1 VCLNWIDEM
10 KQGVKDVEDMV
21 ENFDSGRDSEQC
33 REIEWFI
40 SHYRCLI
47 QLHESDYRPP
57 DEVGSDDFNRVVGE
71 MNAVLDKA
79 EEDLVE
85 KTEWEEKNMKHV
97 GALICEVEDEMSRY
111 ESSKDSNKYIN
122 IKNRM
127 IDLTKQMSVLKP
139 SQKLNKDRKKVMD
152 DRLTVVWQ
160 QFENLSES
168 LSERLES
175 QLGGGEGSSRGERRQ
190 MARETAVNL
199 YKETMLE
206 LVMEKMEQYS
216 YKNRDLERSQIK
228 IGDEDEFTKLAD
240 YVMQKIVKEEVN
252 SHVKR
257 GESWETFQLSSSTR
271 NQVIQYI
278 IQKMAR
284 YRKGD
289 IFAK

>member
-1 VCLNWIDEM
+1 M
-10 KQGVKDVEDMV
+10 G
-21 ENFDSGRDSEQC
+21 
-33 REIEWFI
+33 
-40 SHYRCLI
+40 
-47 QLHESDYRPP
+47 
-57 DEVGSDDFNRVVGE
+57 
-71 MNAVLDKA
+71 
-79 EEDLVE
+79 
-85 KTEWEEKNMKHV
+85 
-97 GALICEVEDEMSRY
+97 
-111 ESSKDSNKYIN
+111 YIN

-168 LSERLES
+168 LSERLQS

-216 YKNRDLERSQIK
+216 YKNRDLERSQIQ

-257 GESWETFQLSSSTR
+257 GESWEAFQLSSSTR